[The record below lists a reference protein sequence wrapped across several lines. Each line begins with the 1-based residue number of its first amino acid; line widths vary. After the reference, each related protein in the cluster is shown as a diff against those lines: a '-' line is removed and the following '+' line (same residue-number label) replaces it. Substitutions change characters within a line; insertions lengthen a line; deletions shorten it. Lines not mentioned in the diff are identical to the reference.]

1 MDRHDKLGYRLGL
14 ILTRLNNG
22 ESLTVSGLAE
32 EFNVCEKTIR
42 RDLSQRL
49 AYLNLLRQGK
59 QYRLPRGIL
68 GQRSNTDLR
77 RFTRI
82 LGIEG
87 LFPRWDD
94 RLLNVLLGDTE
105 NNPFLI
111 KQRPYENCGEF
122 MATLNALS
130 DAVRACK
137 RISFTY
143 KDKAF
148 SQTEPYRIV
157 SDKGIWYLAVC
168 DGSVLKSFVISA
180 MVDVQVSNKSF
191 PLDHAINQQIENA
204 ESIWYGDELTEVL
217 ISVSARVAPYFR
229 RRALYPGQEIIHTT
243 PAGDLLLISR
253 VAHPGQI
260 IPLIKYW
267 MPEVEVIQPVSI
279 RNQIIDDVRCALDKY
294 TRINKEEPDDKYN
307 E

>member
-22 ESLTVSGLAE
+22 ESLTVRGLAD

-42 RDLSQRL
+42 RDLTERL

-59 QYRLPRGIL
+59 QYRLPKGIL

-87 LFPRWDD
+87 LFPRWED

-111 KQRPYENCGEF
+111 KQRPYENCGAF
-122 MATLNALS
+122 MSTLNA
-130 DAVRACK
+130 
-137 RISFTY
+137 ISGAIQASLKIAFTY
-143 KDKAF
+143 KDKMF
-148 SQTEPYRIV
+148 SATEPYRV
-157 SDKGIWYLAVC
+157 VNDRGLWYLAARHE
-168 DGSVLKSFVISA
+168 GMLKSFAVST
-180 MVDVQVSNKSF
+180 MTHVQVSNMRFS
-191 PLDHAINQQIENA
+191 LDPVVSQQVELA

-217 ISVSARVAPYFR
+217 IAVSARVASYFSR
-229 RRALYPGQEIIHTT
+229 RNLYPGQEIIHTT
-243 PAGDLLLISR
+243 PTGDLLIISR
-253 VAHPGQI
+253 VVHPRQI

-267 MPEVEVIQPVSI
+267 LPEVEVIKPASI
-279 RNQIIDDVRCALDKY
+279 RNQIIDDMRSAL
-294 TRINKEEPDDKYN
+294 TRYDEMNGDSSDE
-307 E
+307 